1 MNKLDYPYAFELNPL
16 LYQMSKD
23 DIEVS
28 NAAPLHVEAMDKP
41 DVRTI
46 KVPGDATLT
55 ALNIHKKG
63 IKEVDRFFNWLK
75 KSIGIE
81 VKRSWVIMY
90 DKGQGADKHNHTEYK
105 TTFSYG
111 VNVPEGSSSLNISG
125 DEVEPVVGGVVAFSG
140 ELYHHVLPS
149 EVDGRC
155 ILVGHGQ

>member
-1 MNKLDYPYAFELNPL
+1 MIKLDYPYASELNPL
-16 LYQMSKD
+16 LYQMSKE

-55 ALNIHKKG
+55 ALNIHEKG
-63 IKEVDRFFNWLK
+63 IEEVDRFFNWLK

-90 DKGQGADKHNHTEYK
+90 NKGQGADKHHHTEYK

-111 VNVPEGSSSLNISG
+111 INVPEGSSPLMISG
-125 DEVEPVVGGVVAFSG
+125 DEVKAVVGQVVAFSG
-140 ELYHHVLPS
+140 ELYHSVSSS

-155 ILVGHGQ
+155 ILVGHG